1 MNGMV
6 WTEETWHPRP
16 LPTSEARGDKAG
28 AQQAAPLLGRLE
40 PAPGLEYEVTF
51 MAAGEV
57 QGHGL
62 WLAPQVLE
70 DAVPLFHGRSAFLDH
85 PDLFDRTHRLSALLG
100 VTRGPRWNAA
110 QQRVDGV
117 LRLAQTPAADLF
129 RRLMAQ
135 ILEDRARGLEVPD
148 VGLSAHVLWAV
159 DWDHALPTP
168 PPLRREELTPLP
180 TGLKPGPGWGRAGE
194 GGLFPVTR
202 ILDIISIDAV
212 FRPAA
217 GGAIH
222 RVLASALSRTSFYF
236 PKEAAMN
243 DSTQSVFLSEA
254 KHSGALSL
262 ASPLRSTQA
271 DHAPVQARLHE
282 LVAASGLPQ
291 AFQRDI
297 LERYA
302 DRAVTPEEVAAEIER
317 ARALWACLAEEGA
330 VRGLGRPRPDH
341 RPSVRGMLS
350 SLDQVQIAFER
361 LMGLPVPS
369 QYQDIP
375 RLTGIRELYHL
386 VTGDRDHH
394 GVFRPENAL
403 LANATTTTMAE
414 LVRNVLNKRLMEE
427 WTLLG
432 QAGYTWWQRIVH
444 EEDFSTLQQVSWI
457 MVGGFGDLPTVAE
470 GGAYTELAWDDKRE
484 TVDWT
489 KKGGYIGLTLEM
501 IDRDDTARV
510 RAIPRLLATAA
521 IRTLSG
527 TIAGLFTQN
536 GGVGPTLSDGL
547 ALFHTS
553 HGNLRTAAL
562 SSAEWDNVIQAMF
575 KQAEL
580 VSGKR
585 LGARPRYL
593 LVPIELE
600 KTALQILGASQD
612 PSLTTAELD
621 NIRRQAASDVI
632 VVPEWTDANDWAAV
646 ADPAIAPGIGVGY
659 RYGRTPEIFV
669 AQDEVVGS
677 MFTNDELRVKVR
689 FLYAAGVMDYR
700 PLHKN
705 NVA

>member
-1 MNGMV
+1 MNSMV

-28 AQQAAPLLGRLE
+28 ARLAAPLLGRLE
-40 PAPGLEYEVTF
+40 PAPGTEYEVTF

-62 WLAPQVLE
+62 WLAAEVLE

-100 VTRGPRWNAA
+100 VTRDPRWNAA

-159 DWDHALPTP
+159 DWDHALPP
-168 PPLRREELTPLP
+168 PSPLRREELPPSPL
-180 TGLKPGPGWGRAGE
+180 WGRAGE
-194 GGLFPVTR
+194 GGLFPVKR

-222 RVLASALSRTSFYF
+222 RVLTSALSRTSFYF
-236 PKEAAMN
+236 PKEDPMN
-243 DSTQSVFLSEA
+243 EIVTHPSSA
-254 KHSGALSL
+254 
-262 ASPLRSTQA
+262 QA
-271 DHAPVQARLHE
+271 DSQPTAPGTWRA
-282 LVAASGLPQ
+282 LVATSGLPQ

-302 DRAVTPEEVAAEIER
+302 DRAAAPEEIAAEIER
-317 ARALWACLAEEGA
+317 ARALWARLAEEGT

-341 RPSVRGMLS
+341 RPSVRGMLT

-369 QYQDIP
+369 EYLDIP
-375 RLTGIRELYHL
+375 RLSGIRELYHL
-386 VTGDRDHH
+386 VTGDREHH
-394 GVFRPENAL
+394 GVFRPESAL

-427 WTLLG
+427 WTRLG

-457 MVGGFGDLPTVAE
+457 MMGGFGDLPTVAE
-470 GGAYTELAWDDKRE
+470 GGSYTELAWDDKRE
-484 TVDWT
+484 TADWT
-489 KKGGYIGLTLEM
+489 KRGGYIGLTLEM

-585 LGARPRYL
+585 LGARPRTL

-612 PSLTTAELD
+612 PALTTAELD
-621 NIRRQAASDVI
+621 NVRRQAASDVI

-705 NVA
+705 NVP

>member
-16 LPTSEARGDKAG
+16 LPPSEARGDKAG
-28 AQQAAPLLGRLE
+28 AQHAAPLLGRLE
-40 PAPGLEYEVTF
+40 PAPGTEYEVTF

-62 WLAPQVLE
+62 WLAAEVLE

-100 VTRGPRWNAA
+100 VTRDPLWNAA

-148 VGLSAHVLWAV
+148 VGLSAHVLWMV
-159 DWDHALPTP
+159 DWDKPSPPSPSPALSVA
-168 PPLRREELTPLP
+168 
-180 TGLKPGPGWGRAGE
+180 KDQGE
-194 GGLFPVTR
+194 GGRGMRGLFPVKR

-236 PKEAAMN
+236 PKEDPMN
-243 DSTQSVFLSEA
+243 ERVTHPSSA
-254 KHSGALSL
+254 
-262 ASPLRSTQA
+262 QA
-271 DHAPVQARLHE
+271 DSQPTAPGTWRA
-282 LVAASGLPQ
+282 LVATSGLPQ

-302 DRAVTPEEVAAEIER
+302 DRAAAPEEIAAEIER
-317 ARALWACLAEEGA
+317 ARALWARLAEEGT

-341 RPSVRGMLS
+341 RPSVRGMLT

-369 QYQDIP
+369 EYLDIP
-375 RLTGIRELYHL
+375 RLSGIRELYHL
-386 VTGDRDHH
+386 VTGDREHH
-394 GVFRPENAL
+394 GMFRPENAL
-403 LANATTTTMAE
+403 LANATSSTMAE

-427 WTLLG
+427 WTRLG

-470 GGAYTELAWDDKRE
+470 GGSYTELAWDDKRE
-484 TVDWT
+484 TADWT
-489 KKGGYIGLTLEM
+489 KRGGYIGLTLEM

-510 RAIPRLLATAA
+510 RAIPRLLATVAV
-521 IRTLSG
+521 RTLSG

-575 KQAEL
+575 KQAEW

-612 PSLTTAELD
+612 PALTTAELD
-621 NIRRQAASDVI
+621 NVRRQAASDVI

-677 MFTNDELRVKVR
+677 MFTHDELRVKVR

-705 NVA
+705 NVP

>member
-1 MNGMV
+1 M
-6 WTEETWHPRP
+6 R
-16 LPTSEARGDKAG
+16 
-28 AQQAAPLLGRLE
+28 
-40 PAPGLEYEVTF
+40 
-51 MAAGEV
+51 
-57 QGHGL
+57 
-62 WLAPQVLE
+62 
-70 DAVPLFHGRSAFLDH
+70 
-85 PDLFDRTHRLSALLG
+85 
-100 VTRGPRWNAA
+100 
-110 QQRVDGV
+110 
-117 LRLAQTPAADLF
+117 
-129 RRLMAQ
+129 
-135 ILEDRARGLEVPD
+135 
-148 VGLSAHVLWAV
+148 
-159 DWDHALPTP
+159 
-168 PPLRREELTPLP
+168 
-180 TGLKPGPGWGRAGE
+180 
-194 GGLFPVTR
+194 GLFPVKR

-236 PKEAAMN
+236 PKEDPMN
-243 DSTQSVFLSEA
+243 ERVTHPSSA
-254 KHSGALSL
+254 
-262 ASPLRSTQA
+262 QA
-271 DHAPVQARLHE
+271 DSQPTAPGTWRA
-282 LVAASGLPQ
+282 LVATSGLPQ

-302 DRAVTPEEVAAEIER
+302 DRAAAPEEIAAEIER
-317 ARALWACLAEEGA
+317 ARALWARLAEEGT

-341 RPSVRGMLS
+341 RPSVRGMLT

-369 QYQDIP
+369 EYLDIP
-375 RLTGIRELYHL
+375 RLSGIRELYHL
-386 VTGDRDHH
+386 VTGDREHH
-394 GVFRPENAL
+394 GMFRPENAL
-403 LANATTTTMAE
+403 LANATSSTMAE

-427 WTLLG
+427 WTRLG

-470 GGAYTELAWDDKRE
+470 GGSYTELAWDDKRE
-484 TVDWT
+484 TADWT
-489 KKGGYIGLTLEM
+489 KRGGYIGLTLEM

-510 RAIPRLLATAA
+510 RAIPRLLATVAV
-521 IRTLSG
+521 RTLSG

-575 KQAEL
+575 KQAEW

-612 PSLTTAELD
+612 PALTTAELD
-621 NIRRQAASDVI
+621 NVRRQAASDVI

-677 MFTNDELRVKVR
+677 MFTHDELRVKVR

-705 NVA
+705 NVP

>member
-6 WTEETWHPRP
+6 WTEETWYPRP
-16 LPTSEARGDKAG
+16 LPASQARGDERACLERSERVDLKPAHSAAVG
-28 AQQAAPLLGRLE
+28 AYGCAPLLGRLE
-40 PAPGLEYEVTF
+40 PAAGTEYEVTF

-62 WLAPQVLE
+62 WLAAEVLE

-85 PDLFDRTHRLSALLG
+85 PDLFDRTHRLGALLG
-100 VTRGPRWNAA
+100 VTRDPYWNAA

-135 ILEDRARGLEVPD
+135 VLEDRARGLEVPD
-148 VGLSAHVLWAV
+148 VGLSAHVLWMV
-159 DWDHALPTP
+159 DWDHPTSP
-168 PPLRREELTPLP
+168 PSLL
-180 TGLKPGPGWGRAGE
+180 GE
-194 GGLFPVTR
+194 GRGRLFPIR
-202 ILDIISIDAV
+202 KFLDIISIDAV

-222 RVLASALSRTSFYF
+222 RVLASALSRTSYYF
-236 PKEAAMN
+236 PKEAPMNVN
-243 DSTQSVFLSEA
+243 DSTTAVSGQLSA
-254 KHSGALSL
+254 SGFPPA
-262 ASPLRSTQA
+262 QA
-271 DHAPVQARLHE
+271 DHPPVQARLHE

-297 LERYA
+297 LERYTG
-302 DRAVTPEEVAAEIER
+302 RAAAPEEVAAEIER
-317 ARALWACLAEEGA
+317 ARALWARLAEEGA

-361 LMGLPVPS
+361 LIGLSVPE
-369 QYQDIP
+369 QYGDIP

-386 VTGDRDHH
+386 VTGDREHH
-394 GVFRPENAL
+394 GVFRPESAM

-414 LVRNVLNKRLMEE
+414 LVRNVMNKALMRE

-444 EEDFSTLQQVSWI
+444 EEDFTSLQQVSWI

-470 GGAYTELAWDDKRE
+470 GASYTELVWDDKRE
-484 TVDWT
+484 TADWT

-521 IRTLSG
+521 IRTLSA

-547 ALFHTS
+547 ALFHAS

-562 SSAEWDNVIQAMF
+562 SAAEWDNVIQTMF
-575 KQAEL
+575 KQTEL
-580 VSGKR
+580 NSGKR
-585 LGARPRYL
+585 LGVRPRFL

-600 KTALQILGASQD
+600 KTAWQILGASQD

-621 NIRRQAASDVI
+621 NVRRQSTSDVI

-646 ADPAIAPGIGVGY
+646 ADPAVAPGIGVGY
-659 RYGRTPEIFV
+659 RYGRTPEVFV

-705 NVA
+705 NVP

>member
-1 MNGMV
+1 MNGRV
-6 WTEETWHPRP
+6 WLDTETQGGIP
-16 LPTSEARGDKAG
+16 LIPGPSPTLRERGEGCAPVSAWEARAW
-28 AQQAAPLLGRLE
+28 LGRLE
-40 PAPGLEYEVTF
+40 PAPGTEYEVTF

-62 WLAPQVLE
+62 WLAAEVLE

-100 VTRGPRWNAA
+100 VTRDPRWNAA

-148 VGLSAHVLWAV
+148 VGLSAHVLWMV
-159 DWDHALPTP
+159 DWDHPTSLAS
-168 PPLRREELTPLP
+168 PPLL
-180 TGLKPGPGWGRAGE
+180 GE
-194 GGLFPVTR
+194 GSEGRDRLFPITK

-222 RVLASALSRTSFYF
+222 RVLASAFSRTSFYF
-236 PKEAAMN
+236 PKEAPMN
-243 DSTQSVFLSEA
+243 DSTIA
-254 KHSGALSL
+254 ASGQPSAFSFPP
-262 ASPLRSTQA
+262 AQA
-271 DHAPVQARLHE
+271 DHPPVQARLHE

-302 DRAVTPEEVAAEIER
+302 DRAVAPEEVAAEIER
-317 ARALWACLAEEGA
+317 GRALWARLAEEGA

-341 RPSVRGMLS
+341 RPSVRGMLT

-361 LMGLPVPS
+361 LMGASVPS
-369 QYQDIP
+369 QHLDIP
-375 RLTGIRELYHL
+375 RLSGIRELYHL
-386 VTGDRDHH
+386 VTGDREHH
-394 GVFRPENAL
+394 GVFHPENAM

-414 LVRNVLNKRLMEE
+414 LVRNVMNKRLMEE
-427 WTLLG
+427 WSRLG

-444 EEDFSTLQQVSWI
+444 EEDFTSLQQVSWI

-470 GGAYTELAWDDKRE
+470 GASYTELGWDDKRE

-501 IDRDDTARV
+501 IDRDDTSRV

-536 GGVGPTLSDGL
+536 SGVGPTLSDGL

-562 SSAEWDNVIQAMF
+562 SAAEWDNVIQAMF

-580 VSGKR
+580 TSGKR
-585 LGARPRYL
+585 LGVRPRYL

-621 NIRRQAASDVI
+621 NVRRQSASDVI

-659 RYGRTPEIFV
+659 RYGRIPEVFV

-705 NVA
+705 NV